1 MFPFCLRYLR
11 GGQSSDREVTDIAAS
26 VIPFPV
32 FVAHFCGRA
41 KCVLSGL
48 FEVPLLAEFAGI
60 FCGLR
65 FDDNIGQIFGTVCL
79 DEEIYGVLF
88 YVLFPF
94 RLSPVTFVPCEYIII

>member
-1 MFPFCLRYLR
+1 M
-11 GGQSSDREVTDIAAS
+11 TDIAAS

-41 KCVLSGL
+41 ECVFPGL

-65 FDDNIGQIFGTVCL
+65 FEDNIGQIFCAVCL

-88 YVLFPF
+88 HVLFPF
-94 RLSPVTFVPCEYIII
+94 RLLPVTFVPCEYIIP